1 MKKIILVDGNNL
13 LFRSFYATAYQGVIM
28 RNSKG
33 FPTNALYGFINMM
46 NKIIKEEKPS
56 YILVAFDKGKTFR
69 HDKYDEYKAGRIEM
83 PDELRVQFPKA
94 KEVLDAFGIKHFE
107 IDNYEADDII
117 GTLARI
123 VDEEDEFI
131 ATIVSS
137 DKDLLQLISD
147 EVTVKL
153 LKQSGHIM
161 MDRDEFMRTYQVE
174 PARMVDLKA
183 LMGDA
188 SDHIPGVKGIGEV
201 IMNTLS
207 PLTELKG
214 IGEKTA
220 ISLLSK
226 YGSLDNLYA
235 NIESVTGKTKEKLLA
250 DKDNAYMSYDLA
262 TIYKEVP
269 LDFTLEDCKYEI
281 TDKSKL
287 AGILEELEF
296 HSLLRKL
303 DLESLVEEK
312 SEEKDD
318 TKELVID
325 DIGQFKNKDFAYYLE
340 TRGSIYSKSE
350 ILGIGIYDGE
360 KGYFINKD
368 NIEKYRDIFSSDV
381 LKFTYDYKKSLVVLN
396 SLDVKFKNVSFDTMI
411 AAYLLDYVVKDDI
424 SFVARSF
431 DYQLPIYEDTYGT
444 DKRPIAVEE
453 ERLKE
458 ICCQK
463 AQFIYGTRERLLK
476 ELSDDG
482 ELDLFNNIEMPLAEV
497 LADMEITGIKVDVD
511 YLTKVEE
518 ELKEKLDAKEKEI
531 YELAGTQFN
540 IMSPTQLAKVLFVD
554 LAIPYPKKVKDNKFS
569 TSKDI
574 LDKIKNVNPI
584 VDKILEYR
592 TLAKLYTNYAVG
604 LKAEV
609 REDGRIHTIF
619 TQTLTRTGRL
629 SSISPNL
636 QNIPARAEYSALIR
650 KAFVPDHNS
659 KILSS
664 DYSQVELRIFAS
676 MSKAIN
682 LINAFVN
689 NEDIHTRTA
698 ADIFKV
704 DMSSVTKDM
713 RRTAKAVN
721 FGILYGISSFGL
733 SEDLGIDVKTA
744 KKFIDDYLENY
755 PGIRDFQ
762 AKEIADAYANGY
774 VRTLMNRKRVIEEL
788 KNKNYMIRSSG
799 ERMALN
805 TPIQGTAADILK
817 KAMVEIYREFDKR
830 NLKSK
835 MLIQVHDELVFNVL
849 DDEIDEVSEIVRDIM
864 ENTFKIDVPLKVDIE
879 IGNNWYEAK

>member
-1 MKKIILVDGNNL
+1 MKKIVLVDGNNL

-28 RNSKG
+28 KNSKG

-46 NKIIKEEKPS
+46 NKIIKDENPS
-56 YILVAFDKGKTFR
+56 YIMVAFDKGKTFR
-69 HDKYDEYKAGRIEM
+69 HDKYDEYKAGRTEM
-83 PDELRVQFPKA
+83 PDELKVQFPKA
-94 KEVLDAFGIKHFE
+94 KEVLDTMGIKHFE

-117 GTLARI
+117 GTLAKM

-161 MDRDEFMRTYQVE
+161 MDREEFRRTYQVD

-188 SDHIPGVKGIGEV
+188 SDHIPGVKGIGE
-201 IMNTLS
+201 
-207 PLTELKG
+207 
-214 IGEKTA
+214 KTA
-220 ISLLSK
+220 INLLSK
-226 YGSLDNLYA
+226 YETLDNLYA
-235 NIESVTGKTKEKLLA
+235 NIDSVTGKTKEKLIA

-269 LDFTLEDCKYEI
+269 LNFTLESCKYNGI
-281 TDKSKL
+281 DKNKL
-287 AGILEELEF
+287 ATILEELEF

-303 DLESLVEEK
+303 DLEDINPKEEK
-312 SEEKDD
+312 KQD
-318 TKELVID
+318 ELVIKSID
-325 DIGQFKNKDFAYYLE
+325 EFVKKDFAYYLE

-350 ILGIGIYDGE
+350 ILGIGIYDGVN
-360 KGYFINKD
+360 GYFIDKD
-368 NIEKYRDIFSSDV
+368 SICNYRDLFSSDV
-381 LKFTYDYKKSLVVLN
+381 FKYTYDYKKSLVVLD
-396 SLDVKFKNVSFDTMI
+396 SLGIKFNNVYFDTMI
-411 AAYLLDYVVKDDI
+411 ATYLLDYVVKDDI

-431 DYQLPIYEDTYGT
+431 DYDLPIYDDTYGT
-444 DKRPIAVEE
+444 DKRPIMVSD
-453 ERLKE
+453 ERLRD
-458 ICCQK
+458 ICCRK
-463 AQFIYGTRERLLK
+463 AQFIYETREKILK

-482 ELDLFNNIEMPLAEV
+482 ELDLFNNIEMPLSEV
-497 LADMEITGIKVDVD
+497 LADMEITGIKVDTD
-511 YLTKVEE
+511 YLTKVEL
-518 ELKEKLDAKEKEI
+518 ELKEKLDIKEKEI
-531 YELAGTQFN
+531 YELAGEEFN
-540 IMSPTQLAKVLFVD
+540 IMSPAQLAKVLFLD
-554 LAIPYPKKVKDNKFS
+554 LEIPYPKKVKDNKFS

-574 LDKIKNVNPI
+574 LDKIKDFNPI

-592 TLAKLYTNYAVG
+592 TLAKLYTNYAIG

-609 REDGRIHTIF
+609 RDDGRIHTIF

-650 KAFVPDHNS
+650 KAFIADNDS

-676 MSKAIN
+676 MSKAGN
-682 LINAFVN
+682 LINAFIN
-689 NEDIHTRTA
+689 EEDIHARTA

-704 DMSSVTKDM
+704 DIDSVTKDM

-733 SEDLGIDVKTA
+733 SEDLGINVKNA
-744 KKFIDDYLENY
+744 KRFIDDYLETY

-774 VRTLMNRKRVIEEL
+774 ARTLMNRKRVIEEL

-817 KAMVEIYREFDKR
+817 KAMVEIYREFNKR

-849 DDEIDEVSEIVRDIM
+849 NNELDEVSKIVKDIM

-879 IGNNWYEAK
+879 FGDNWYEAK

>member
-28 RNSKG
+28 KNSKG

-46 NKIIKEEKPS
+46 NKIIKEEEPN

-69 HDKYDEYKAGRIEM
+69 HDKYDSYKAGRIEM
-83 PDELRVQFPKA
+83 PDELKLQFPKA

-117 GTLARI
+117 GTLAKI
-123 VDEEDEFI
+123 VDEEDEFV

-147 EVTVKL
+147 EVVVKL

-161 MDRDEFMRTYQVE
+161 MNRDEFMKTYQVE

-188 SDHIPGVKGIGEV
+188 SDHIPGVKGIGE
-201 IMNTLS
+201 
-207 PLTELKG
+207 
-214 IGEKTA
+214 KTA
-220 ISLLSK
+220 INLLAK
-226 YGSLDNLYA
+226 YGTLDNLYA
-235 NIESVTGKTKEKLLA
+235 NIDSVTGKTKEKLLA

-269 LDFTLEDCKYEI
+269 LDFTLEDCKYGI
-281 TDKSKL
+281 TDKSQL
-287 AGILEELEF
+287 ANILEELEF

-303 DLESLVEEK
+303 NLEGSVEEK
-312 SEEKDD
+312 REEKED

-325 DIGQFKNKDFAYYLE
+325 DIEQFKNKDFAYYLE

-368 NIEKYRDIFSSDV
+368 NIEKYKDIFSSDV
-381 LKFTYDYKKSLVVLN
+381 WKFTYDYKKSLVVLN
-396 SLDVKFKNVSFDTMI
+396 YLDIKFKNVSFDTMI

-444 DKRPIAVEE
+444 DKRPIEVEE
-453 ERLKE
+453 EKLKE

-463 AQFIYGTRERLLK
+463 AQFIYETRKRLLK

-497 LADMEITGIKVDVD
+497 LADMEITGIKVDVN
-511 YLTKVEE
+511 YLTNVEL
-518 ELKEKLDAKEKEI
+518 ELKEKLEEKEKEI
-531 YELAGTQFN
+531 YELSGVEFN
-540 IMSPTQLAKVLFVD
+540 IMSPSQLSKVLFED
-554 LAIPYPKKVKDNKFS
+554 LAIPYPKKVKDNKYS

-574 LDKIKNVNPI
+574 LDKIIDFHPI
-584 VDKILEYR
+584 VSKILEYR

-650 KAFVPDHNS
+650 KAFVPDENS

-664 DYSQVELRIFAS
+664 DYSQVELRVFAS
-676 MSKAIN
+676 MSKATN

-744 KKFIDDYLENY
+744 KKFIDDYLETY

-817 KAMVEIYREFDKR
+817 KAMVEIYREFNKR

-849 DDEIDEVSEIVRDIM
+849 DTELDEVSEIVRDIM

>member
-188 SDHIPGVKGIGEV
+188 SDHIPGVKGIGE
-201 IMNTLS
+201 
-207 PLTELKG
+207 
-214 IGEKTA
+214 KTA

-269 LDFTLEDCKYEI
+269 LDFTLEDCKYGI
-281 TDKSKL
+281 TDKSQL
-287 AGILEELEF
+287 ANILEELEF

-303 DLESLVEEK
+303 DLEGSVEEK
-312 SEEKDD
+312 REEKED

-325 DIGQFKNKDFAYYLE
+325 DIEQFKNKDFAYYLE

-368 NIEKYRDIFSSDV
+368 NIEKYKDIFSSDV
-381 LKFTYDYKKSLVVLN
+381 WKFTYDYKKSLVVLN
-396 SLDVKFKNVSFDTMI
+396 YLDIKFKNVSFDTMI

-463 AQFIYGTRERLLK
+463 AQFIYETRERLLK

-604 LKAEV
+604 LKSEV

-817 KAMVEIYREFDKR
+817 KAMVVIYREFDKR

>member
-13 LFRSFYATAYQGVIM
+13 LFRSFYATAYQGIIM

-46 NKIIKEEKPS
+46 NKIIKEEEPS

-69 HDKYDEYKAGRIEM
+69 HDKYLEYKAGRMEM
-83 PDELRVQFPKA
+83 PDELRLQFPKA

-117 GTLARI
+117 GTLAKK

-153 LKQSGHIM
+153 LKQSGYIM
-161 MDRDEFMRTYQVE
+161 MTREEFKNTYQVE
-174 PARMVDLKA
+174 PIRMIDLKA
-183 LMGDA
+183 LMGDS
-188 SDHIPGVKGIGEV
+188 SDHIPGVKGIGE
-201 IMNTLS
+201 
-207 PLTELKG
+207 
-214 IGEKTA
+214 KTA
-220 ISLLSK
+220 ISLLAK
-226 YGSLDNLYA
+226 YGSLDELYN
-235 NIESVTGKTKEKLLA
+235 NIDSVSGKTKEKLLA

-262 TIYKEVP
+262 TIYRDVP
-269 LDFTLEDCKYEI
+269 IDFTLEDCKYKFI
-281 TDKSKL
+281 NNDKL
-287 AGILEELEF
+287 RAILEELEF
-296 HSLLRKL
+296 HSLLKKIGL
-303 DLESLVEEK
+303 GESSVTKEAVKEEK
-312 SEEKDD
+312 TLTIKDISE
-318 TKELVID
+318 
-325 DIGQFKNKDFAYYLE
+325 FKIRDFAFYLE

-360 KGYFINKD
+360 AGYFISKD
-368 NIEKYRDIFSSDV
+368 DILKYRDLFNSDAC
-381 LKFTYDYKKSLVVLN
+381 KYTYDYKKNLVVLN
-396 SLDVKFKNVSFDTMI
+396 KYNIKFKNVYFDTMI
-411 AAYLLDYVVKDDI
+411 ATYLLDYVVKDDI
-424 SFVARSF
+424 SFVAKSF
-431 DYQLPIYEDTYGT
+431 DYQLPVYEDVYGT
-444 DKRPIAVEE
+444 DKRPIEVSEE
-453 ERLKE
+453 KLKE
-458 ICCQK
+458 ICCSK
-463 AQFIYGTRERLLK
+463 AQFIYETREKILK

-482 ELDLFNNIEMPLAEV
+482 ELDLFTNIEMPLTEV
-497 LADMEITGIKVDVD
+497 LADMEITGVKVDVD
-511 YLTKVEE
+511 YLDKVAL
-518 ELKEKLDAKEKEI
+518 ELKAKLDEKEKEI
-531 YELAGTQFN
+531 YELAGSTFN
-540 IMSPTQLAKVLFVD
+540 IMSPMQLAKVLFED
-554 LAIPYPKKVKDNKFS
+554 LAIPYPKKVKDNKYS

-574 LDKIKNVNPI
+574 LDKIAFVHPI
-584 VDKILEYR
+584 VEKILEYR

-604 LKAEV
+604 LKEEV

-636 QNIPARAEYSALIR
+636 QNIPARSEYSALIR
-650 KAFVPDHNS
+650 KAFIPDLDS
-659 KILSS
+659 KMLSS

-676 MSKAIN
+676 MSKATN
-682 LINAFVN
+682 LINAFIN
-689 NEDIHTRTA
+689 EEDIHARTA

-704 DMSSVTKDM
+704 DIDKVTKDM

-744 KKFIDDYLENY
+744 KKFIDDYLETY

-817 KAMVEIYREFDKR
+817 KAMVEIFGEFKKR

-849 DDEIDEVSEIVRDIM
+849 DSELDEVKEIVRDIM

-879 IGNNWYEAK
+879 VGNNWYEAK

>member
-28 RNSKG
+28 KNSKG

-46 NKIIKEEKPS
+46 NKIIKEEEPN

-69 HDKYDEYKAGRIEM
+69 HDKYDSYKAGRIEM
-83 PDELRVQFPKA
+83 PDELKLQFPKA

-123 VDEEDEFI
+123 VDEDDEFI

-147 EVTVKL
+147 EVVVKL

-161 MDRDEFMRTYQVE
+161 MNRDEFMKTYQVD

-188 SDHIPGVKGIGEV
+188 SDHIPGVKGIGE
-201 IMNTLS
+201 
-207 PLTELKG
+207 
-214 IGEKTA
+214 KTA
-220 ISLLSK
+220 INLLAK
-226 YGSLDNLYA
+226 YGTLDNLYA
-235 NIESVTGKTKEKLLA
+235 NIDSVTGKTKEKLLA

-269 LDFTLEDCKYEI
+269 LDFTLEDCKYGI
-281 TDKSKL
+281 TDKSQL
-287 AGILEELEF
+287 ANILEELEF

-303 DLESLVEEK
+303 DLEGSVEEK
-312 SEEKDD
+312 REEKED

-325 DIGQFKNKDFAYYLE
+325 DIEQFKNKDFAYYLE

-368 NIEKYRDIFSSDV
+368 NIEKYKDIFSSDV
-381 LKFTYDYKKSLVVLN
+381 WKFTYDYKKSLVVLN
-396 SLDVKFKNVSFDTMI
+396 YLDIKFKNVSFDTMI

-444 DKRPIAVEE
+444 DKRPIEVEE

-463 AQFIYGTRERLLK
+463 AQFIYETRKRLLK

-497 LADMEITGIKVDVD
+497 LADMEITGIKVDVN
-511 YLTKVEE
+511 YLTNVEL
-518 ELKEKLDAKEKEI
+518 ELKEKLEEKEKEI
-531 YELAGTQFN
+531 YELSGVEFN
-540 IMSPTQLAKVLFVD
+540 IMSPSQLSKVLFED
-554 LAIPYPKKVKDNKFS
+554 LAIPYPKKVKDNKYS

-574 LDKIKNVNPI
+574 LDKIIDFHPI
-584 VDKILEYR
+584 VSKILEYR

-650 KAFVPDHNS
+650 KAFVPDENS

-664 DYSQVELRIFAS
+664 DYSQVELRVFAS
-676 MSKAIN
+676 MSKATN

-744 KKFIDDYLENY
+744 KKFIDDYLETY

-817 KAMVEIYREFDKR
+817 KAMVEIYREFNKR

-849 DDEIDEVSEIVRDIM
+849 DTELDEVSEIVRDIM

>member
-13 LFRSFYATAYQGVIM
+13 LFRSFYATAYQGIIM

-46 NKIIKEEKPS
+46 NKIIKEEEPS

-69 HDKYDEYKAGRIEM
+69 HDKYLEYKAGRMEM
-83 PDELRVQFPKA
+83 PDELRLQFPKA

-117 GTLARI
+117 GTLAKK

-153 LKQSGHIM
+153 LKQSGYIM
-161 MDRDEFMRTYQVE
+161 MTREEFKNTYQVE
-174 PARMVDLKA
+174 PIRMIDLKA
-183 LMGDA
+183 LMGDS
-188 SDHIPGVKGIGEV
+188 SDHIPGVKGIGE
-201 IMNTLS
+201 
-207 PLTELKG
+207 
-214 IGEKTA
+214 KTA
-220 ISLLSK
+220 ISLLAK
-226 YGSLDNLYA
+226 YGSLDELYN
-235 NIESVTGKTKEKLLA
+235 NIDSVSGKTKEKLLA

-262 TIYKEVP
+262 TIYRDVP
-269 LDFTLEDCKYEI
+269 IDFTLEDCKYKFI
-281 TDKSKL
+281 NNDKL
-287 AGILEELEF
+287 RAILEELEF
-296 HSLLRKL
+296 HSLLKKL
-303 DLESLVEEK
+303 GLGESSVTKEAVKEEK
-312 SEEKDD
+312 ALTIKDISE
-318 TKELVID
+318 
-325 DIGQFKNKDFAYYLE
+325 FKIRDFAFYLE

-350 ILGIGIYDGE
+350 VLGIGIYDGE
-360 KGYFINKD
+360 AGYFISKD
-368 NIEKYRDIFSSDV
+368 DILKYRDLFNSDAC
-381 LKFTYDYKKSLVVLN
+381 KYTYDYKKNLVVLN
-396 SLDVKFKNVSFDTMI
+396 KYDIKFKNVYFDTMI
-411 AAYLLDYVVKDDI
+411 GTYLLDYVVKDDI
-424 SFVARSF
+424 SFVAKSF
-431 DYQLPIYEDTYGT
+431 DYQLPVYEDVYGT
-444 DKRPIAVEE
+444 DKRPIEVSEE
-453 ERLKE
+453 KLKE
-458 ICCQK
+458 ICCSK
-463 AQFIYGTRERLLK
+463 AQFIYETREKILK

-482 ELDLFNNIEMPLAEV
+482 ELDLFANIEMPLTEV
-497 LADMEITGIKVDVD
+497 LADMEITGVKVDVD
-511 YLTKVEE
+511 YLDKVAL
-518 ELKEKLDAKEKEI
+518 ELKAKLDEKEKEI
-531 YELAGTQFN
+531 YELAGSTFN
-540 IMSPTQLAKVLFVD
+540 IMSPMQLAKVLFED
-554 LAIPYPKKVKDNKFS
+554 LAIPYPKKVKDNKYS

-574 LDKIKNVNPI
+574 LDKIAFVHPI
-584 VDKILEYR
+584 VEKILEYR

-604 LKAEV
+604 LKEEV

-636 QNIPARAEYSALIR
+636 QNIPARSEYSALIR
-650 KAFVPDHNS
+650 KAFIPDLDS
-659 KILSS
+659 KMLSS

-676 MSKAIN
+676 MSKATN
-682 LINAFVN
+682 LINAFIN
-689 NEDIHTRTA
+689 EEDIHARTA

-704 DMSSVTKDM
+704 DIDKVTKDM

-744 KKFIDDYLENY
+744 KKFIDDYLETY

-817 KAMVEIYREFDKR
+817 KAMVEIFGEFKKR

-849 DDEIDEVSEIVRDIM
+849 DSELDEVKEIVRDIM

-879 IGNNWYEAK
+879 VGNNWYEAK

>member
-28 RNSKG
+28 KNSKG

-46 NKIIKEEKPS
+46 NKIIKEEEPN

-69 HDKYDEYKAGRIEM
+69 HDKYDSYKAGRIEM
-83 PDELRVQFPKA
+83 PDELKLQFPKA

-117 GTLARI
+117 GTLAKI
-123 VDEEDEFI
+123 VDEEDEFV

-147 EVTVKL
+147 EVVVKL

-161 MDRDEFMRTYQVE
+161 MNRDEFMKTYQVE

-188 SDHIPGVKGIGEV
+188 SDHIPGVKGIGE
-201 IMNTLS
+201 
-207 PLTELKG
+207 
-214 IGEKTA
+214 KTA
-220 ISLLSK
+220 INLIAK
-226 YGSLDNLYA
+226 YGTLDNLYA
-235 NIESVTGKTKEKLLA
+235 NIDSVTGKTKEKLLA

-269 LDFTLEDCKYEI
+269 LDFTLEDCKYGI
-281 TDKSKL
+281 TDKSQL
-287 AGILEELEF
+287 ANILEELEF

-303 DLESLVEEK
+303 DLEGSVEEK
-312 SEEKDD
+312 REEKED

-325 DIGQFKNKDFAYYLE
+325 DIEQFKNKDFAYYLE

-368 NIEKYRDIFSSDV
+368 NIEKYKDIFSSDV
-381 LKFTYDYKKSLVVLN
+381 WKFTYDYKKSLVVLN
-396 SLDVKFKNVSFDTMI
+396 YLDIKFKNVSFDTMI

-444 DKRPIAVEE
+444 DKRPIEVEE

-463 AQFIYGTRERLLK
+463 AQFIYETRKRLLK

-497 LADMEITGIKVDVD
+497 LADMEITGIKVDVN
-511 YLTKVEE
+511 YLINVEL
-518 ELKEKLDAKEKEI
+518 ELKEKLEEKEKEI
-531 YELAGTQFN
+531 YELSGVEFN
-540 IMSPTQLAKVLFVD
+540 IMSPSQLSKVLFED
-554 LAIPYPKKVKDNKFS
+554 LAIPYPKKVKDNKYS

-574 LDKIKNVNPI
+574 LDKIIDFHPI
-584 VDKILEYR
+584 VSKILEYR

-650 KAFVPDHNS
+650 KAFVPDENS

-664 DYSQVELRIFAS
+664 DYSQVELRVFAS
-676 MSKAIN
+676 MSKATN

-744 KKFIDDYLENY
+744 KKFIDDYLETY

-817 KAMVEIYREFDKR
+817 KAMVEIYREFNKR

-849 DDEIDEVSEIVRDIM
+849 DTELDEVSEIVRDIM

>member
-28 RNSKG
+28 KNSKG

-46 NKIIKEEKPS
+46 NKIIKEEEPN

-69 HDKYDEYKAGRIEM
+69 HDKYDSYKAGRIEM
-83 PDELRVQFPKA
+83 PDELKLQFPKA

-123 VDEEDEFI
+123 VDEDDEFI

-147 EVTVKL
+147 EVVVKL

-161 MDRDEFMRTYQVE
+161 MDRDEFMKTYQVE

-188 SDHIPGVKGIGEV
+188 SDHIPGVKGIGE
-201 IMNTLS
+201 
-207 PLTELKG
+207 
-214 IGEKTA
+214 KTA
-220 ISLLSK
+220 INLLAK
-226 YGSLDNLYA
+226 YGTLDNLYA
-235 NIESVTGKTKEKLLA
+235 NIDSVTGKTKEKLLA

-269 LDFTLEDCKYEI
+269 LDFTLEDCKYGI
-281 TDKSKL
+281 TDKSQL
-287 AGILEELEF
+287 ANILEELEF

-303 DLESLVEEK
+303 DLEGSVEEK
-312 SEEKDD
+312 REEKED

-325 DIGQFKNKDFAYYLE
+325 DIEQFKNKDFAYYLE

-368 NIEKYRDIFSSDV
+368 NIEKYKDIFSSDV
-381 LKFTYDYKKSLVVLN
+381 WKFTYDYKKSLVVLN
-396 SLDVKFKNVSFDTMI
+396 YLDIKFKNVSFDTMI

-444 DKRPIAVEE
+444 DKRPIEVEE

-463 AQFIYGTRERLLK
+463 AQFIYETRKRLLK

-497 LADMEITGIKVDVD
+497 LADMEITGIKVDVN
-511 YLTKVEE
+511 YLTNVEL
-518 ELKEKLDAKEKEI
+518 ELKEKLEEKEKEI
-531 YELAGTQFN
+531 YELSGVEFN
-540 IMSPTQLAKVLFVD
+540 IMSPSQLSKVLFED
-554 LAIPYPKKVKDNKFS
+554 LAIPYPKKVKDNKYS

-574 LDKIKNVNPI
+574 LDKIIDFHPI
-584 VDKILEYR
+584 VSKILEYR

-650 KAFVPDHNS
+650 KAFVPDENS

-664 DYSQVELRIFAS
+664 DYSQVELRVFAS
-676 MSKAIN
+676 MSKATN

-744 KKFIDDYLENY
+744 KKFIDDYLETY

-817 KAMVEIYREFDKR
+817 KAMVEIYREFNKR

-849 DDEIDEVSEIVRDIM
+849 DTELDEVSEIVRDIM

>member
-28 RNSKG
+28 KNSKG

-46 NKIIKEEKPS
+46 NKIIKEEEPN

-69 HDKYDEYKAGRIEM
+69 HDKYDSYKEGRIEM
-83 PDELRVQFPKA
+83 PDELKLQFPKA

-123 VDEEDEFI
+123 VDEDDEFI

-147 EVTVKL
+147 EVVVKL

-161 MDRDEFMRTYQVE
+161 MNRDEFMKTYQVD

-188 SDHIPGVKGIGEV
+188 SDHIPGVKGIGE
-201 IMNTLS
+201 
-207 PLTELKG
+207 
-214 IGEKTA
+214 KTA
-220 ISLLSK
+220 INLLAK
-226 YGSLDNLYA
+226 YGTLDNLYA
-235 NIESVTGKTKEKLLA
+235 NIDSVTGKTKEKLLA

-269 LDFTLEDCKYEI
+269 LDFTLEDCKYGI
-281 TDKSKL
+281 TDKSQL
-287 AGILEELEF
+287 ANILEELEF

-303 DLESLVEEK
+303 DLEGSVEEK
-312 SEEKDD
+312 REEKED

-325 DIGQFKNKDFAYYLE
+325 DIEQFKNKDFAYYLE

-368 NIEKYRDIFSSDV
+368 NIEKYKDIFSSDV
-381 LKFTYDYKKSLVVLN
+381 WKFTYDYKKSLVVLN
-396 SLDVKFKNVSFDTMI
+396 YLDIKFKNVSFDTMI

-444 DKRPIAVEE
+444 DKRPIEVEKE
-453 ERLKE
+453 KLKE

-463 AQFIYGTRERLLK
+463 AQFIYETRKRLLK

-497 LADMEITGIKVDVD
+497 LADMEITGIKVDVN
-511 YLTKVEE
+511 YLTNVEL
-518 ELKEKLDAKEKEI
+518 ELKEKLEEKEKEI
-531 YELAGTQFN
+531 YELSGVEFN
-540 IMSPTQLAKVLFVD
+540 IMSPSQLSKVLFED
-554 LAIPYPKKVKDNKFS
+554 LAIPYPKKVKDNKYS

-574 LDKIKNVNPI
+574 LDKIIDFHPI
-584 VDKILEYR
+584 VSKILEYR

-650 KAFVPDHNS
+650 KAFVPDENS

-664 DYSQVELRIFAS
+664 DYSQVELRVFAS
-676 MSKAIN
+676 MSKATN

-744 KKFIDDYLENY
+744 KKFIDDYLETY

-817 KAMVEIYREFDKR
+817 KAMVEIYREFNKR

-849 DDEIDEVSEIVRDIM
+849 DTELDEVSEIVRDIM

>member
-161 MDRDEFMRTYQVE
+161 MDRGEFMRTYQVE

-188 SDHIPGVKGIGEV
+188 SDHIPGV
-201 IMNTLS
+201 
-207 PLTELKG
+207 KG

-312 SEEKDD
+312 NEEKDD

-463 AQFIYGTRERLLK
+463 AQFIYETRERLLK

-650 KAFVPDHNS
+650 KAFVADHNS